1 MMDELML
8 VAATPFKRNNKNSLS
23 IKDFEFV
30 LSFDLKW
37 MAPDVASKVRD
48 RAIGAHLLKFSGAE
62 LVPNF
67 DISKIEIPH
76 GFKPSESIFKERST
90 IEDIIAMIVANCGKN
105 ARDTTALINKKQ
117 EQFDDLVDIE
127 VAGLLTAKDL
137 GCDID
142 PIYDKVYCKVFSKNE
157 NST

>member
-1 MMDELML
+1 MDELML

-37 MAPDVASKVRD
+37 MAPDVASKIRD
-48 RAIGAHLLKFSGAE
+48 RAIGSQLLKFQGAE
-62 LVPNF
+62 LIPNF
-67 DISKIEIPH
+67 DISNIEIPH
-76 GFKPSESIFKERST
+76 GFKPSESIFKERSA
-90 IEDIIAMIVANCGKN
+90 IEDIIALIVANCGKS

-117 EQFDDLVDIE
+117 EQLDDLVDIE
-127 VAGLLTAKDL
+127 VAGLLTAREL

-142 PIYDKVYCKVFSKNE
+142 LIYDRIHNKVFSKQE
-157 NST
+157 MST

>member
-1 MMDELML
+1 MDELML
-8 VAATPFKRNNKNSLS
+8 VAATPFKRNNKNTLS

-37 MAPDVASKVRD
+37 MAPDLASKVRD
-48 RAIGAHLLKFSGAE
+48 KAIGARLLKFSGAE
-62 LVPNF
+62 LVLNF

-76 GFKPSESIFKERST
+76 GFKPSESLFKERSV
-90 IEDIIAMIVANCGKN
+90 IEDIIALIVANCGKN

-117 EQFDDLVDIE
+117 EQFEDLVDIE
-127 VAGLLTAKDL
+127 VAGLLTAKEL

-142 PIYDKVYCKVFSKNE
+142 AIYDKVYSKVFSKDDKP
-157 NST
+157 T

>member
-1 MMDELML
+1 MDELML

-67 DISKIEIPH
+67 DMSKIEIPH
-76 GFKPSESIFKERST
+76 GFKPSGSIFKERST

-127 VAGLLTAKDL
+127 VAGLLTAKEL

-142 PIYDKVYCKVFSKNE
+142 PLYDKVYGKVFSKDE
-157 NST
+157 NTT